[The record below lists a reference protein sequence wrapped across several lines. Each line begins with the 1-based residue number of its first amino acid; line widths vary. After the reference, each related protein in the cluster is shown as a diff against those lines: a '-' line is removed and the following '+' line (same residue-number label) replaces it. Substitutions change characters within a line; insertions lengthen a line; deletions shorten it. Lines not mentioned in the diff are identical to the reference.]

1 MASKASGALLLI
13 IEKQYASWDLMVT
26 ALSAVRAKYVG
37 VQLDHHTIAARPPRM
52 AFPDDVLAA

>member
-1 MASKASGALLLI
+1 MASKASGALILI
-13 IEKQYASWDLMVT
+13 IEKQYASWDLMVN
-26 ALSAVRAKYVG
+26 ALSAVRAKNVG

>member
-13 IEKQYASWDLMVT
+13 IEKQYASWGLMVT

-37 VQLDHHTIAARPPRM
+37 VQLDRHTIAARRPGWPSRTT
-52 AFPDDVLAA
+52 F